1 MIYDKIVK
9 ELGGN
14 MSIFLH
20 TFLLFFIYSVAGWV
34 IECLFCK
41 IYYHKLVDRGF
52 LLGPYCPIYGVSA
65 LCMIKAL
72 ERWQNDWLVLF
83 VMAVLIASIVEY
95 ITSYIMELIFH
106 TRWWDYSNNSF
117 NVNGRICLLNSLL
130 FGILGIILL
139 KMVNPFVNHWLL
151 GIPTN
156 ILNIISIIL
165 LIVFIIDFIISFNI
179 IFKLQKSV
187 VSLKKDRTLEVS
199 TKVRDILNQK
209 SIWFSRINFAFPNY
223 KLIPKKIKKETKKLT
238 KKKLKKKNKR

>member
-1 MIYDKIVK
+1 
-9 ELGGN
+9 

-20 TFLLFFIYSVAGWV
+20 IFLLFIIYSILGWI
-34 IECLFCK
+34 IECTFCQ

-52 LLGPYCPIYGVSA
+52 LLGPYCPIYGVA
-65 LCMIKAL
+65 AICMIKAL
-72 ERWQNDWLVLF
+72 ERWQNDWFVLF
-83 VMAVLIASIVEY
+83 VMAILIASVIEY
-95 ITSYIMELIFH
+95 ITSYIMEIIFH
-106 TRWWDYSNNSF
+106 TRWWDYSNSSF

-165 LIVFIIDFIISFNI
+165 LIFFIIDFIISFNI